1 MPFIPWVLVVQTAHL
16 SGLLICGQ
24 NIIEP
29 WGNVIAFICCGNT
42 IIIGSPTYNKNA
54 FFVNGFGCGIF
65 LRASQSIWILSK
77 SFSKL
82 LKFVTKT
89 KLFWAWLERDIS
101 SHIELPLNSPQ
112 EKKNEEKLKQP
123 ISVMPQ
129 SCDRSCTFS
138 NWACE
143 AEKASS
149 IPYNTPAVLS
159 WMNHE
164 WEIWPLAR
172 YTKLKNEDM

>member
-1 MPFIPWVLVVQTAHL
+1 
-16 SGLLICGQ
+16 
-24 NIIEP
+24 
-29 WGNVIAFICCGNT
+29 
-42 IIIGSPTYNKNA
+42 
-54 FFVNGFGCGIF
+54 
-65 LRASQSIWILSK
+65 
-77 SFSKL
+77 
-82 LKFVTKT
+82 
-89 KLFWAWLERDIS
+89 
-101 SHIELPLNSPQ
+101 
-112 EKKNEEKLKQP
+112 
-123 ISVMPQ
+123 MPQ

-172 YTKLKNEDM
+172 YTKLKNEDMYCSDNFEIILARLGLSSIAGNAPPIRQIFEEVFKTEQQQYWQLSIASVKSPVSSNLGCCQFVWRWKFSGFYEISFFWLYSVNSHFWEGFHSLFSELCVGQRSDIKD

>member
-112 EKKNEEKLKQP
+112 EKKMKKNWNNLYRWCHSHV
-123 ISVMPQ
+123 IDHALSVTEHVRQKKPHPFL
-129 SCDRSCTFS
+129 T
-138 NWACE
+138 
-143 AEKASS
+143 
-149 IPYNTPAVLS
+149 TPL
-159 WMNHE
+159 
-164 WEIWPLAR
+164 LC
-172 YTKLKNEDM
+172 